1 MYFFLGIMLIVWGF
15 VMVRFP
21 DLVYELTQSWKNY
34 SSGEPSDLFRFST
47 RFGGVM
53 CILVGIGG
61 VLVPFLK

>member
-1 MYFFLGIMLIVWGF
+1 MYFFLGIILIVWGF